1 MTRAGQDTGTAPDE
15 TTADPSATEDA
26 PAGRRGRRRARH
38 AAPQEPVAGDDV
50 DPSGGDADPSGDDA
64 APRARRRPSV
74 PLVPVLAVLLV
85 LLLAA
90 AGWLWLTRE
99 DESPVRTDSYVQ
111 VLQAAR
117 SGIVDLT
124 SFDAVTID
132 DDIEQVRR
140 VATGDLRD
148 ESLAQLQDRRQE
160 LVDAQAVVQT
170 EVVGA
175 GVVSADED
183 SGTVLLVLQST
194 QRSTAGPQAQVLRY
208 RIQVE
213 LVREDGRWLLSG
225 ISGR

>member
-1 MTRAGQDTGTAPDE
+1 M
-15 TTADPSATEDA
+15 
-26 PAGRRGRRRARH
+26 
-38 AAPQEPVAGDDV
+38 
-50 DPSGGDADPSGDDA
+50 
-64 APRARRRPSV
+64 
-74 PLVPVLAVLLV
+74 PVLAVLLV

-183 SGTVLLVLQST
+183 SGTVLLVIQST
-194 QRSTAGPQAQVLRY
+194 QRSTASPQAQVLRY

>member
-1 MTRAGQDTGTAPDE
+1 MTRADQDTGTAPGE
-15 TTADPSATEDA
+15 VPAPSAAD
-26 PAGRRGRRRARH
+26 AGRRRSRH
-38 AAPQEPVAGDDV
+38 AAPEDAVPDPADDR
-50 DPSGGDADPSGDDA
+50 G
-64 APRARRRPSV
+64 APARRRRRTV
-74 PLVPVLAVLLV
+74 PLVPVLAVLLAA
-85 LLLAA
+85 LLAA
-90 AGWLWLTRE
+90 GVWLALPWFRGDT
-99 DESPVRTDSYVQ
+99 DSPVRTDTYVQ

-117 SGIVDLT
+117 SGVVDLT

-132 DDIEQVRR
+132 DDIEQIRR

-160 LVDAQAVVQT
+160 LVDARAVVQT

-175 GVVSADED
+175 GVVSAAED

-194 QRSTAGPQAQVLRY
+194 QRSTASPQAQVLRY

-213 LVREDGRWLLSG
+213 LVREDDRWLLTG

>member
-1 MTRAGQDTGTAPDE
+1 MTRAGQDTATTPDE
-15 TTADPSATEDA
+15 VPADPSAAEA
-26 PAGRRGRRRARH
+26 PA
-38 AAPQEPVAGDDV
+38 AGSDPAEGDPDD
-50 DPSGGDADPSGDDA
+50 D
-64 APRARRRPSV
+64 APRARHRLSV
-74 PLVPVLAVLLV
+74 PLVPVLAALLV

-90 AGWLWLTRE
+90 AGWLWLNRE

-175 GVVSADED
+175 GVVSAGED
-183 SGTVLLVLQST
+183 SGTVLLVIRSTQQST
-194 QRSTAGPQAQVLRY
+194 ASPQAQVLRY

>member
-1 MTRAGQDTGTAPDE
+1 MTHAGPDTDTVADGTARPSAAGSP
-15 TTADPSATEDA
+15 ADPA
-26 PAGRRGRRRARH
+26 PEEKAQGRRSRRV
-38 AAPQEPVAGDDV
+38 EPSALGAGTAGDEE
-50 DPSGGDADPSGDDA
+50 P

-74 PLVPVLAVLLV
+74 PLVPVLAGLLV

-90 AGWLWLTRE
+90 ATWLALPWFRG
-99 DESPVRTDSYVQ
+99 DAGSPVRTDSYVE

-124 SFDAVTID
+124 SFDALTID

-175 GVVSADED
+175 GVVSAGED
-183 SGTVLLVLQST
+183 TGTVLLVIQST
-194 QRSTAGPQAQVLRY
+194 QQSTAAPQAQVLRY

-213 LVREDGRWLLSG
+213 LVRQDGRWLLSG

>member
-1 MTRAGQDTGTAPDE
+1 MTRAGQDTATTPDE
-15 TTADPSATEDA
+15 VPADPSADSS
-26 PAGRRGRRRARH
+26 
-38 AAPQEPVAGDDV
+38 AADD
-50 DPSGGDADPSGDDA
+50 
-64 APRARRRPSV
+64 APRARRRLSV
-74 PLVPVLAVLLV
+74 PLVPVLAALLV

-183 SGTVLLVLQST
+183 SGTVLLVIRSTQQST
-194 QRSTAGPQAQVLRY
+194 ASPQAQVLRY

>member
-1 MTRAGQDTGTAPDE
+1 MTQDIGTADE
-15 TTADPSATEDA
+15 TSRTTATGLPAEDTTEDGKA
-26 PAGRRGRRRARH
+26 DDQRPASRRRL
-38 AAPQEPVAGDDV
+38 
-50 DPSGGDADPSGDDA
+50 
-64 APRARRRPSV
+64 SV

-90 AGWLWLTRE
+90 ATWLALPWFRGD
-99 DESPVRTDSYVQ
+99 DESPVRTDSYVE

-183 SGTVLLVLQST
+183 SGTVLLVIQST
-194 QRSTAGPQAQVLRY
+194 QQSTAGPQAQVLRY

-213 LVREDGRWLLSG
+213 LVRQDGRWLLSG

>member
-1 MTRAGQDTGTAPDE
+1 MTRAGQDTGTTPDE
-15 TTADPSATEDA
+15 GTAAA
-26 PAGRRGRRRARH
+26 PPAGAARAGRRGRRRARH
-38 AAPQEPVAGDDV
+38 ATPAGSPAESPDDGDAAGDT
-50 DPSGGDADPSGDDA
+50 P
-64 APRARRRPSV
+64 PRARRRLSV

-99 DESPVRTDSYVQ
+99 DGSPVRTDSYVQ

-183 SGTVLLVLQST
+183 SGTVLLVIQST

>member
-1 MTRAGQDTGTAPDE
+1 MTRTGQDSGTAPGE
-15 TTADPSATEDA
+15 TVAEPSAGTSTAGDAAPGRRARRAAAEEA
-26 PAGRRGRRRARH
+26 PAGAP
-38 AAPQEPVAGDDV
+38 AAAESSD
-50 DPSGGDADPSGDDA
+50 DDA
-64 APRARRRPSV
+64 TPRVRRRPSV

-90 AGWLWLTRE
+90 AGWLWSTRE
-99 DESPVRTDSYVQ
+99 DGSPVRTDSYVE

-132 DDIEQVRR
+132 DDVEQVRR

-183 SGTVLLVLQST
+183 SGTVLLVIQST
-194 QRSTAGPQAQVLRY
+194 QQSTASPQAQVLRY

>member
-1 MTRAGQDTGTAPDE
+1 MLITQSTRHDTGREEDAVTRAGQDTATTPDE
-15 TTADPSATEDA
+15 VPADPSADSS
-26 PAGRRGRRRARH
+26 
-38 AAPQEPVAGDDV
+38 AADD
-50 DPSGGDADPSGDDA
+50 
-64 APRARRRPSV
+64 APRARRRLSV
-74 PLVPVLAVLLV
+74 PLVPVLAALLV

-183 SGTVLLVLQST
+183 SGTVLLVIRSTQQST
-194 QRSTAGPQAQVLRY
+194 ASPQAQVLRY

>member
-1 MTRAGQDTGTAPDE
+1 MTRTGQDSEQGTVASPVE
-15 TTADPSATEDA
+15 EGRGG
-26 PAGRRGRRRARH
+26 GRRSRH
-38 AAPQEPVAGDDV
+38 AAPEAEGSSVH
-50 DPSGGDADPSGDDA
+50 DA
-64 APRARRRPSV
+64 APRRRRPSL

-85 LLLAA
+85 ALVA
-90 AGWLWLTRE
+90 AGVWLALPLFRGDT
-99 DESPVRTDSYVQ
+99 DSPVRTDTYVE

-117 SGIVDLT
+117 SGVVDLT

-175 GVVSADED
+175 GVVAADED

-194 QRSTAGPQAQVLRY
+194 QQSTASPQAQVLRY

-213 LVREDGRWLLSG
+213 LVREDGRWVLSG
-225 ISGR
+225 IQGR